1 MTCIEDETTF
11 IISSGALG
19 QTTVLIVHDM
29 TQINVTYSFYEN
41 KARYEVWAK

>member
-19 QTTVLIVHDM
+19 QTTAPIVVHDM
-29 TQINVTYSFYEN
+29 TQINAIYIFCGN
-41 KARYEVWAK
+41 KTR